1 MELIFAEATPP
12 GRGGVSVIR
21 LSGEGARQA
30 AEALVGELPVA
41 RMAYFRNLADRGEII
56 DQVLALRFDAGA
68 SFTGEEVVELHLHGA
83 PVVVRRV
90 EAVLL
95 GSGAR
100 VAEAGE
106 FTKRAFLNGRMDLA
120 EIEGLGDLLVAETE
134 SQRRLAVRTAGGELA
149 KRAAHWRSLL
159 IEAGALVEVSV
170 DFADEDVPDEVPP
183 RVYEIIAEV
192 RDLLQL
198 EVDGFSAAEQ
208 IRKGFEVAIVGPPNA
223 GKSSLLNRLAN
234 RDVAITS
241 ERAGTTRDILEL
253 RMDIR
258 GLAVTFLDTAGLR
271 TSEDE
276 VEATGI
282 QRARDRAQAADLRIH
297 LSDDRSV
304 ERSLW
309 QEGDI
314 VAQGKSDL
322 LPRIGSYGISTLTGE
337 GIAGLLEQVH
347 ATLRERVANASLIS
361 HERQRQE
368 LDDARSALLDV
379 EHLPAEI
386 IAEATR
392 TMRWIGWL
400 EKLVLKT
407 ILRRSS
413 HRFVSVSRDVPRET
427 L

>member
-95 GSGAR
+95 GSGAW

-223 GKSSLLNRLAN
+223 GKSSLLNRLAK

-322 LPRIGSYGISTLTGE
+322 LPRIGSYGISSLTGE

-386 IAEATR
+386 IAEALR
-392 TMRWIGWL
+392 HANHALDRLVGKIGVEDYL
-400 EKLVLKT
+400 EK
-407 ILRRSS
+407 IFSS
-413 HRFVSVSRDVPRET
+413 FCIGK
-427 L
+427 